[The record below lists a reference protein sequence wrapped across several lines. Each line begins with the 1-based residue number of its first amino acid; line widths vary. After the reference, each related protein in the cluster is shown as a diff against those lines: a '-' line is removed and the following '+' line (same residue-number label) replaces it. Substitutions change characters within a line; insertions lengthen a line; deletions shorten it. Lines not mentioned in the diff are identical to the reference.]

1 MLTEFYFL
9 MGDSLIG
16 RTSVFGTDGPG
27 SSPGPPAFYLSK
39 GSFDIIAN
47 IIVV

>member
-1 MLTEFYFL
+1 

-27 SSPGPPAFYLSK
+27 SSPGPPAHYLSRD
-39 GSFDIIAN
+39 SFDIIVN
-47 IIVV
+47 IIVI